1 MYNNCMYMSV
11 EKELKINAPLNLN
24 KKTVVHLILAGDFV
38 HNQLNSTL
46 KPFDITVQQFN
57 VLRILRGQK
66 GKAVSLSTIQERMIN
81 KQSNTTRLVDK
92 LIKKEYVKREVNPS
106 NRRKVSISISKNG
119 LEFLDR
125 IDPIIDTIEHS
136 ITQKLTKDQL
146 ILLNQLLEH
155 LRC

>member
-1 MYNNCMYMSV
+1 MYNNCMYMSL
-11 EKELKINAPLNLN
+11 EEELKTNSPLGLN
-24 KKTVVHLILAGDFV
+24 KKTVVQLILCGDFV
-38 HNQLNSTL
+38 HNQLNSNL
-46 KPFDITVQQFN
+46 KPFDITIQQFN

-92 LIKKEYVKREVNPS
+92 LIKKEYVKREVNTS

-119 LEFLDR
+119 LEFLER
-125 IDPIIDTIEHS
+125 IDPIIDIIENN